1 MKIYAK
7 IATAVIVG
15 LASLGTL
22 VYFYDMQR
30 NFSRDYKEM
39 VSNFHALQNMQGK
52 VTEDVVKSSL
62 FTYYNQDV
70 IASRLQE
77 LQQLHKKLERA
88 PILETPDYTDV
99 RNKIALISIAL
110 ERHTDNVDK
119 YLMLNAGIKNSMIFL
134 SAHNERSADYFSHEE
149 STHDILDHIVH
160 HFANARRMFDADYLK
175 NLPAVLTH
183 LHSSSYSEKQ
193 QQYLETFLLHANFIT
208 ANFPEYLDTFN
219 LLMDDAN
226 EKVIDLARKSYEETA
241 QADVQQLD
249 NFVIL
254 FLSLL
259 SVALFWV
266 IYLVL
271 RSETENR
278 RLKELQQMLEY
289 TATHDGLTTLLS
301 RREFERVLPE
311 RAEPTLLLINI
322 DRFKHVNDF
331 YGTDVGNKILQEI
344 ALLIQLPAFQQYDP
358 TYFRLG
364 GDDFGILLENIDEQH
379 AKSHASTLVSSIASH
394 PFIINDLEI
403 YITVSLAIN
412 NIPSI
417 FEHADMALKHLK
429 THPSGNIIVF
439 SNALGLKEKIQSNL
453 ETASLIKSAI
463 ANDCIKPFFQPI
475 VNLRTGKTEKYE
487 ALARIILDDGTIL
500 MPADFLDV
508 AAQTQLY
515 RQITRIMINKTME
528 HFANLPYRFSIN
540 MSMRDLLDEEL
551 MKMLTDVLAKNSQTA
566 KRLDFELLESE
577 DMHDLSRVKH
587 FIREM
592 KSFGCQISLDDFG
605 SGYSN
610 FAYLVALPID
620 TLKIDGS
627 LINQIKS
634 DPKRLQTV
642 QTIVD
647 YAHNLGMKTIA
658 EFVEDEQTA
667 NMLHS
672 LGVIYGQG
680 YFFGKPSEN
689 IEHQT
694 GSDT

>member
-30 NFSRDYKEM
+30 NFSQDYKEM
-39 VSNFHALQNMQGK
+39 VSDFHALENMQGK
-52 VTEDVVKSSL
+52 VTENIVKSSL
-62 FTYYNQDV
+62 FTYYNQDI
-70 IASRLQE
+70 IATRLKELRALHQKLAQE
-77 LQQLHKKLERA
+77 
-88 PILETPDYTDV
+88 PILEQPDYADA
-99 RNKIALISIAL
+99 RHKISLIAIALQ
-110 ERHTDNVDK
+110 RHGDNVDN

-134 SAHNERSADYFSHEE
+134 SAHNERSADYFTHEE

-175 NLPAVLTH
+175 NLPALLTH
-183 LHSSSYSEKQ
+183 LQSISYTEKQ
-193 QQYLETFLLHANFIT
+193 QQYIDTFLLHANFIT
-208 ANFPEYLDTFN
+208 ANFPEYLETIN
-219 LLMDDAN
+219 LLMDDAHD
-226 EKVIDLARKSYEETA
+226 KVINQARESYEATA

-278 RLKELQQMLEY
+278 RLKDLQQMLQY
-289 TATHDGLTTLLS
+289 TATHDALTDLLS
-301 RREFERVLPE
+301 RREFERMLPE
-311 RAEPTLLLINI
+311 RDNPTLLLINI

-331 YGTDVGNKILQEI
+331 YGTDVGNQMLKEI
-344 ALLIQLPAFQQYDP
+344 ALLIQLPAFKQYSP
-358 TYFRLG
+358 AYFRLG
-364 GDDFGILLENIDEQH
+364 GDDFGILLENIDELH
-379 AKSHASTLVSSIASH
+379 AKSHAKSLVSSIASH

-403 YITVSLAIN
+403 YITVSIAIN
-412 NIPSI
+412 SVPSI

-429 THPSGNIIVF
+429 AHPSDSIIVF
-439 SNALGLKEKIQSNL
+439 SRTLGLKEKIQSNL
-453 ETASLIKSAI
+453 ETATLIKSAI
-463 ANDCIKPFFQPI
+463 ADDRLKPFFQPI
-475 VNLRTGKTEKYE
+475 VNLKTGKVEKYE
-487 ALARIILDDGTIL
+487 ALARIVLEDGTL
-500 MPADFLDV
+500 LLPAEFLDV

-515 RQITRIMINKTME
+515 RQVTRIMIQKTME
-528 HFANLPYRFSIN
+528 HFADSPYRFSIN

-551 MKMLTDVLAKNSQTA
+551 MRMLTELLTKNAQTA

-577 DMHDLSRVKH
+577 NMHDLSRVKH

-592 KSFGCQISLDDFG
+592 KSFGCQISIDDFG

-610 FAYLVALPID
+610 FAYLVTLPVD

-642 QTIVD
+642 KTIVD
-647 YAHNLGMKTIA
+647 YAHNLGMQTIA
-658 EFVEDEQTA
+658 EFVEDEQIA

-672 LGVIYGQG
+672 LGVVYGQG

-689 IEHQT
+689 I
-694 GSDT
+694 